1 MDHKV
6 SKAFK
11 EIPDHPDHPDP
22 QDPQDL
28 LDPQDLPLQFPDL
41 LAQQDPQERP
51 VHPVAVFLMF
61 KHLTVLALGLNQVAA
76 QLLAFKFGAVAVV
89 VVAYCS
95 YTAAM
100 LVAVVEAHTTK

>member
-1 MDHKV
+1 
-6 SKAFK
+6 
-11 EIPDHPDHPDP
+11 
-22 QDPQDL
+22 
-28 LDPQDLPLQFPDL
+28 
-41 LAQQDPQERP
+41 
-51 VHPVAVFLMF
+51 MF